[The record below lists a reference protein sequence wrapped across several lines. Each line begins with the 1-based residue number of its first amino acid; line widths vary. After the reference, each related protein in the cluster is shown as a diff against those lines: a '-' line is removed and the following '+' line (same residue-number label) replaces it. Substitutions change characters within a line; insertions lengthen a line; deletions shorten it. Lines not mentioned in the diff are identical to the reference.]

1 MTNQLTF
8 TDMEYNNRKKKTR
21 KEEFFNQ
28 MERIIPWDEILALI
42 SPFYYGN
49 SNRGRKRIPLDKIL
63 RMYLIQNWFS
73 LSDPATEQ
81 EIYDS
86 YAMRTFSR
94 INFDNKSEQTPDE
107 TCLCNFR
114 HLLEKHNL
122 GEKIE
127 KLIVDK
133 LNNSGLIMKGGT
145 ILDATIISSPK
156 STKNKNKTRDTE
168 MASTKKG
175 TNYHFGSKL
184 HIGVDA
190 GTGYIHSHSTT
201 SANKHD
207 ITEAHNLIRED
218 DRIVSGDSG
227 YLGLEKREEIQN
239 NPMLNPITSN
249 KQYEIV
255 QRPSRLNKFKTIL
268 GEVVTKPWEKK
279 IEQPIIARRQKVE
292 YAFLVIKN
300 IFKYKHNPYKGI
312 EKSNNKN
319 SIMCALANIYMV
331 AKAGRSFCSTV
342 CSTG

>member
-1 MTNQLTF
+1 MITQLTF
-8 TDMEYNNRKKKTR
+8 TDVEYSNRKKKTR

-28 MERIIPWDEILALI
+28 MEQIIPWEDILSLI

-49 SNRGRKRIPLDKIL
+49 STRGRKRIPLDKIL

-86 YAMRTFSR
+86 YAMRTFTR

-114 HLLEKHNL
+114 HLLEKNKL

-127 KLIVDK
+127 NIIVAK

-145 ILDATIISSPK
+145 ILDATIITSPK
-156 STKNKNKTRDTE
+156 STRNKDKTRDTE

-201 SANKHD
+201 PANKHD
-207 ITEAHNLIRED
+207 ITEASKLIRED
-218 DRIVSGDSG
+218 DIIVSGDSG

-239 NPMLNPITSN
+239 NPILNPKTSN

-255 QRPSRLNKFKTIL
+255 QRPSRLKKFKGDVMHFL
-268 GEVVTKPWEKK
+268 EKK
-279 IEQPIIARRQKVE
+279 IEKPIIARRQKVE

-300 IFKYKHNPYKGI
+300 IFKYKKNPYKGI
-312 EKSNNKN
+312 EKSDNKN

-331 AKAGRSFCSTV
+331 AKAGRSFCPTV
-342 CSTG
+342 CPTG